1 MARGR
6 AIPGEEH
13 WVMVVVLAA
22 VAAIGSCPVLV
33 CCGTIEIMM
42 DYRAEVELED
52 GKVGFIKTR

>member
-1 MARGR
+1 
-6 AIPGEEH
+6 
-13 WVMVVVLAA
+13 MVVVLAA

-33 CCGTIEIMM
+33 CCGTIEIMLM